1 MRRTRERNVGADTI
15 LIDEHTLIDL
25 TGGGRNSARKIAAE
39 AGAVVRIGRRTF
51 FHLPT
56 IKRYLDGLRGNA

>member
-1 MRRTRERNVGADTI
+1 MRRTRERSVTNDTI

-25 TGGGRNSARKIAAE
+25 TGGGRNSARKIAQE

-56 IKRYLDGLRGNA
+56 IKTYLEGLRGA